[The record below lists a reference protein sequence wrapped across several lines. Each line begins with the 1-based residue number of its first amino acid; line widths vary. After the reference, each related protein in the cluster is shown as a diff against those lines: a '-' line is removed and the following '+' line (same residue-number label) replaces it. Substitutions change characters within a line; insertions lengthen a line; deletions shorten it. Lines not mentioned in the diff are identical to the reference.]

1 MQWWLMDLSLVI
13 RREIFDPPLYYIEM
27 KVRNVSAIKYA
38 SFLYDRSHFFS
49 LEEYNSIYSFL
60 AT

>member
-1 MQWWLMDLSLVI
+1 MQWWLMDLSLVV

-38 SFLYDRSHFFS
+38 SFLYDRSHFF
-49 LEEYNSIYSFL
+49 LGRI
-60 AT
+60 